1 MASISEHTANLRD
14 ALAGA
19 GYSADEIESMA
30 PYLAEVLK
38 VLEESHLQ
46 AIYELALIRGEEP
59 STPAGGD
66 EAEGEFAF
74 ALYWLHNTPPDVQ
87 AVIDGDPQLSR
98 LWPALIE
105 AAPQPAFTPDSFS
118 ALCNEIEASGEVW
131 AGSEGVIYGI
141 KEYEQLN
148 CHGFGRP

>member
-74 ALYWLHNTPPDVQ
+74 ALYWLHNTPP
-87 AVIDGDPQLSR
+87 R
-98 LWPALIE
+98 
-105 AAPQPAFTPDSFS
+105 
-118 ALCNEIEASGEVW
+118 CSGR
-131 AGSEGVIYGI
+131 Y
-141 KEYEQLN
+141 
-148 CHGFGRP
+148 